1 MGTCITWLLACKR
14 ALNKIKSELRNAK
27 ERFLWREEVGW
38 VKWMW
43 CKLIFSIFCNNIQVS
58 MQYTMSVKTFD
69 IDQRRVSKQEN
80 RTNWIRD
87 VSLMGIAVWW
97 GGAAALVGICPL
109 GAWCLAWQGWE
120 PACVKLAA
128 GQCLSIPYYIVSY
141 RIVSYP
147 ILSSYCIVSYPNVS
161 YWIWANVKEAP
172 LKKSRSLFGHCP

>member
-14 ALNKIKSELRNAK
+14 VLNKIKSGLRNAK

-97 GGAAALVGICPL
+97 GEAAALVGICPL
-109 GAWCLAWQGWE
+109 GAWLGRVGNQLAWNWQPGN
-120 PACVKLAA
+120 V
-128 GQCLSIPYYIVSY
+128 SPYHT
-141 RIVSYP
+141 
-147 ILSSYCIVSYPNVS
+147 ILYCIVSYPIVLLYCIVS
-161 YWIWANVKEAP
+161 
-172 LKKSRSLFGHCP
+172 